1 MIKKRDSDHERT
13 NGGRSGPAPAVS
25 CRVRSLFVTTV
36 KMFLYAKKWGAM
48 RSKTT
53 GSSVFIIA
61 LALFDGYKYNYMG
74 KT

>member
-1 MIKKRDSDHERT
+1 
-13 NGGRSGPAPAVS
+13 
-25 CRVRSLFVTTV
+25 
-36 KMFLYAKKWGAM
+36 MFLYAKKWGAM